1 MPEDT
6 STRKHP
12 CQTRFI
18 FLQIYN
24 TKTCHTLQLSEV
36 WLRILGI
43 EFTTCLDLQH
53 LDFVQIQ
60 ISRVHRSTQNTY
72 IIQSQFRCLVSFF
85 HFNFFSNAKKH
96 VKHVEKLNT
105 DRISFLDA
113 PRRWKV
119 EFSLKKKVVPFDLS
133 QCLLN
138 HRNQEQEHMKDCNI
152 PQINTIE
159 AKAI

>member
-1 MPEDT
+1 MVEDIRHRIYYMP
-6 STRKHP
+6 
-12 CQTRFI
+12 RFTA
-18 FLQIYN
+18 F
-24 TKTCHTLQLSEV
+24 
-36 WLRILGI
+36 R
-43 EFTTCLDLQH
+43 FCLDPNKSGTQKYTEH
-53 LDFVQIQ
+53 IYYSVTIQ
-60 ISRVHRSTQNTY
+60 VLSKLLPF
-72 IIQSQFRCLVSFF
+72 QFFF
-85 HFNFFSNAKKH
+85 QCKKNH

-113 PRRWKV
+113 PRRWRV